1 MSSLSSAFE
10 IHYQIVLDTACV
22 FAVVLAAAIFIV
34 TQAYRKRFKP
44 LDNVYRKFDADP
56 IFYRKPVAEEN
67 RDKVCCEV
75 CDICFSWV
83 AVINASFFVCLY
95 LKLIHHGIC
104 LSRENDW
111 VPI

>member
-1 MSSLSSAFE
+1 MSSLSIAFE

-44 LDNVYRKFDADP
+44 LDNVYRKFNGDP
-56 IFYRKPVAEEN
+56 IFYRKPVTEEN

-75 CDICFSWV
+75 CDICSV
-83 AVINASFFVCLY
+83 
-95 LKLIHHGIC
+95 
-104 LSRENDW
+104 E
-111 VPI
+111 